1 MRLSVQKFQ
10 RMNSNWILIIS
21 SSLILVSYLFNFITK
36 KTNIPSVLLLISL
49 GVGLRLFADS
59 RGFYVGRV
67 NDTLPVLGT
76 VGLILIVLEGAMEL
90 ELDRKKSKLIWQSLL
105 AALGI
110 LLATAFTMA
119 TPLAIAYG
127 DFHRGLLNAVPL
139 AVISSAI
146 AIPSVANLTDP
157 RKKEFITYES
167 SFSDILGI
175 MLFNFVLM
183 NDELTMASMLH
194 FIVEVIGILLMSL
207 LGCIVLVYLMSRI
220 TQHVKFFLII
230 ALLILVYSLAK
241 LFHLSP
247 LLLILAFGLMM
258 NNINLVIPNFLR
270 QYLIHDKLDEELPVF
285 KSITAESAF
294 LIRTYFFVLFG
305 FSIDL
310 QSLTN
315 PKVWLIGTIMVTTLY
330 AMRAMYLKWILNIPL
345 LPELFI
351 APRGLITI
359 LIFFG
364 IPATMV
370 LPDFSGVLLF
380 TIIGT
385 NVIMSAGLIYY
396 GRQTGKVIAAPELSD
411 TSDLPAGS

>member
-1 MRLSVQKFQ
+1 
-10 RMNSNWILIIS
+10 MNSNWVLIIS
-21 SSLILVSYLFNFITK
+21 SSLILISYLFNFITK
-36 KTNIPSVLLLISL
+36 KTNIPSVLLLIGL

-59 RGFYVGRV
+59 RGFRLGRI
-67 NDTLPVLGT
+67 NDLLPILGT

-90 ELDRKKSKLIWQSLL
+90 ELDRKKSKLIWQSL
-105 AALGI
+105 AAATGI

-146 AIPSVANLTDP
+146 AIPSVAHLTDA

-175 MLFNFVLM
+175 MMFNFVLN
-183 NDELTMASMLH
+183 NDDFTWTSVGH
-194 FIVEVIGILLMSL
+194 FLGEVVLILVMCA

-258 NNINLVIPNFLR
+258 NNINLVIPGFLR
-270 QYLIHDKLDEELPVF
+270 KYLIHEKLDQELPIF

-294 LIRTYFFVLFG
+294 LIRTFFFVIFG

-315 PKVWLIGTIMVTTLY
+315 PKVWYIGSIMVVCLY
-330 AMRAMYLKWILNIPL
+330 TMRAVYLKEILKIPL
-345 LPELFI
+345 LPEVFI

-380 TIIGT
+380 TIIAT
-385 NVIMSAGLIYY
+385 NIIMSGGLIWY
-396 GRQTGKVIAAPELSD
+396 GRQTGKVIAPPELSD
-411 TSDLPAGS
+411 TTDLPTVSEP

>member
-1 MRLSVQKFQ
+1 
-10 RMNSNWILIIS
+10 MNSNWVLIIS
-21 SSLILVSYLFNFITK
+21 SSLILISYLFNFITK
-36 KTNIPSVLLLISL
+36 KTNIPSVLLLIGL
-49 GVGLRLFADS
+49 GIGMRLFADG
-59 RGFYVGRV
+59 RGFKLGRI
-67 NDTLPVLGT
+67 NDILPILGT

-90 ELDRKKSKLIWQSLL
+90 ELDRKKSKLIWQSLA

-146 AIPSVANLTDP
+146 AIPSVAHLTDP
-157 RKKEFITYES
+157 HKKEFITYES

-175 MLFNFVLM
+175 MLFNFVLV
-183 NDELTMASMLH
+183 NDDFTWGSLGH
-194 FIVEVIGILLMSL
+194 FLGEVVLILVMCT

-258 NNINLVIPNFLR
+258 NNINLVIPPFL
-270 QYLIHDKLDEELPVF
+270 QKYLVQEKLEEELPIF

-310 QSLTN
+310 ASLTN
-315 PKVWLIGTIMVTTLY
+315 PKVWLIGGIMVVCLY
-330 AMRAMYLKWILNIPL
+330 TMRAMYLKWILNIPL
-345 LPELFI
+345 LPEVFI
-351 APRGLITI
+351 APRGLITV

-364 IPATMV
+364 IPATMI

-380 TIIGT
+380 TIIAT
-385 NVIMSAGLIYY
+385 NIIMSGGLILY
-396 GRQTGKVIAAPELSD
+396 GRQTGKVIAPPELSD
-411 TSDLPAGS
+411 TSDLPAVGEQ